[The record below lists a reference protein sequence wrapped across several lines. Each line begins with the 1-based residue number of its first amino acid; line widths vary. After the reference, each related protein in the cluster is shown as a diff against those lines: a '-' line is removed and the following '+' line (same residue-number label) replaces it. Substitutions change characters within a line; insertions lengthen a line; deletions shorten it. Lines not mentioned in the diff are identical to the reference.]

1 MIQIVNGLFLS
12 NYNSAKNERLLDFN
26 SIKCIITV
34 ARNLNLNLAREK
46 YLQYKFDFED
56 DNEQILIDKFQ
67 DIYDIIH
74 NQIEQQKNV
83 LVHW

>member
-34 ARNLNLNLAREK
+34 ARNLNLNLDREK
-46 YLQYKFDFED
+46 YLQYKYDLED

-67 DIYDIIH
+67 EIYDIIH

>member
-34 ARNLNLNLAREK
+34 ARNLNLNLDREK
-46 YLQYKFDFED
+46 YLQYKYDFED

-67 DIYDIIH
+67 EIYDIIH